1 MKTANKIYSLSTIL
15 LLLSAIFAISCT
27 NKKTTGMKPIEF
39 IPKEF
44 NDVKLGFNETLENP
58 CSPGYPLDITGFLWN
73 KIVINTP
80 RKIICRIGNDTLI
93 PVIPVCGAYIIT
105 GRRESK
111 YYDLG
116 AWTFHIRKINDKN
129 WFTGEIVDKSE
140 NPGIP
145 ALPPNYQ
152 EEQRELEKE
161 RIEAQSYSEEELE
174 EGQASGG
181 FFNENLMDYV
191 EIPFEPGVYEI
202 YFSTSGLESN
212 RVKVEIVFEED
223 DSKKLKSNQTE
234 AGVVEEDDE
243 IVI

>member
-1 MKTANKIYSLSTIL
+1 
-15 LLLSAIFAISCT
+15 
-27 NKKTTGMKPIEF
+27 MKPIEF

-44 NDVKLGFNETLENP
+44 NDVKLGYYERFRNP
-58 CSPGYPLDITGFLWN
+58 CSPGYPHDITDFLWN
-73 KIVINTP
+73 KIVINAP
-80 RKIICRIGNDTLI
+80 RKIICRIGGDTLI
-93 PVIPVCGAYIIT
+93 PVIPVCGAHIVT
-105 GRRESK
+105 WRREMK
-111 YYDLG
+111 YYDL
-116 AWTFHIRKINDKN
+116 ANMFYIKKINAEN

-181 FFNENLMDYV
+181 FLNVNLMDYV

-202 YFSTSGLESN
+202 YLSFSGLESN

-223 DSKKLKSNQTE
+223 DSKKFKSNQMG
-234 AGVVEEDDE
+234 AGVEEEDDE
-243 IVI
+243 ITI